1 MIKCSANLAFYPFF
15 STLLINSVKHEHS
28 CKILYVLQ
36 EKERDT
42 PLLEDDRAKDVEIDD
57 DYDD

>member
-1 MIKCSANLAFYPFF
+1 MIKCSTSLAFYLLF
-15 STLLINSVKHEHS
+15 STRLINSIKPESS
-28 CKILYVLQ
+28 CKILFLLQ

>member
-1 MIKCSANLAFYPFF
+1 MLGNPRILSLFLNSFYKFKKP
-15 STLLINSVKHEHS
+15 EHS